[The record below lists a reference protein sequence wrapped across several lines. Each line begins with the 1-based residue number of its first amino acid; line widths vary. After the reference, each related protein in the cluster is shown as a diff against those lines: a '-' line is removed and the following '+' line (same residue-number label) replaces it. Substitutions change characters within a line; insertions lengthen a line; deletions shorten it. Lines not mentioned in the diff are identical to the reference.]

1 MRRSREKYNA
11 DGWAEADLV
20 CERLHQMIRV
30 VCDEHDELKKL
41 IGAELSRS
49 LAGMLVEDDEL
60 RGQRRFGLNDL
71 AVEILEVNRANGWK
85 VTTPADW
92 PHDGATPDPYR
103 LGCILALIHSEVS
116 EALEAVRHHDR
127 PNFEEELAD
136 VIIRVLDLTG
146 GLGIDIERAVREKLE
161 TNRQRE
167 RRHGGKAV

>member
-20 CERLHQMIRV
+20 CERLRQMIRV

-41 IGAELSRS
+41 IGA
-49 LAGMLVEDDEL
+49 EL